1 MPPASART
9 TSVERPARTRVGGL
23 TGLRALAVIAVLGY
37 HLVPDAVPGGFIG
50 VDVFFVVSG
59 FIVTRLLLMQ
69 RAATG
74 RIDLRAF
81 WARRARRI
89 LPALAAVLLVCVP
102 LAFAVDPELLDGIR
116 RQLVGAVTFSS
127 NWLAIAAEG
136 DYFHAEQPE
145 LFTNLWS
152 LAVEEQF
159 YLLCPVLLLFALR
172 FRRRVILTGVLA
184 LAGISSLAMAL
195 LSGTPFGSPTRAY
208 FGTDTHAFGLLI
220 GVALAV
226 SLGSADLRAASR
238 RPTVARVVVGCLS
251 LVVLVVTSMGMSSV
265 GWFPAHGGLLIASV
279 AAAGLVW
286 SAATVPAL
294 GRMLD
299 IAPLRWLGERSYAV
313 YLWHWPLLLIL
324 GATPLGSAPILLA
337 VCTAGLSIAAA
348 AASFVFVE
356 EPFRRR
362 PSSAARARSARSRSM
377 RRPTGG
383 EIIAASVV
391 AALALG
397 TVAVAVTHDDV
408 SEAEQLV
415 ARGRS
420 ALGDDSPK
428 SRGGAHPTPAPTETG
443 APPPEQ
449 TATQASPSAVPIT
462 GADIT
467 AVGDSVMLAAAPELQ
482 SVLPGIEIDAE
493 VSRSMWVAS
502 DILTADA
509 AGGGL
514 RPIVVIGL
522 ATNGEVGA
530 DQLDRVLGVIGAD
543 RTLVLVNAHAD
554 RDWIPGANSALS
566 AFAAAH
572 PNVVV
577 ADWDAAIAPHP
588 ERLAG
593 DGIHPE
599 PAGSAVYVQTIT
611 QAIDAA
617 HAKEAAA
624 AQARAEESHGPVR
637 EHDDDSTRSGSTDG
651 AEHDEPPSP

>member
-9 TSVERPARTRVGGL
+9 TSIERPARTRVGGL

-59 FIVTRLLLMQ
+59 FIVTRLLLVQ

-89 LPALAAVLLVCVP
+89 LPALAAVIVVCVP

-116 RQLVGAVTFSS
+116 RQLIGAVTFSS

-172 FRRRVILTGVLA
+172 FRRRAILTGLLA
-184 LAGISSLAMAL
+184 LAGISSLAMGL

-226 SLGSADLRAASR
+226 ALGSAELRAASR
-238 RPTVARVVVGCLS
+238 RPAVARVVVGSLS
-251 LVVLVVTSMGMSSV
+251 LVVLAATSMGMSST
-265 GWFPAHGGLLIASV
+265 GWFPAHGGLLVASV
-279 AAAGLVW
+279 AAGGLVW
-286 SAATVPAL
+286 SAATIPAL

-299 IAPLRWLGERSYAV
+299 VAPLRWLGERSYAV

-337 VCTAGLSIAAA
+337 VCTAGLSVAAA
-348 AASFVFVE
+348 AGSFVFVE

-362 PSSAARARSARSRSM
+362 PSSAARSRPAL
-377 RRPTGG
+377 RPTGG
-383 EIIAASVV
+383 AIIAASVV

-397 TVAVAVTHDDV
+397 TVAVAVAHDDI

-428 SRGGAHPTPAPTETG
+428 TRGGSHPTPAPTETG

-449 TATQASPSAVPIT
+449 TATQASPSPVPVT

-502 DILTADA
+502 DILAADA
-509 AGGGL
+509 VEGGL

-554 RDWIPGANSALS
+554 RDWIPGANSALA
-566 AFAAAH
+566 AFAEAH

-624 AQARAEESHGPVR
+624 AAQARAESRGPVR

-651 AEHDEPPSP
+651 AEHDETPSP